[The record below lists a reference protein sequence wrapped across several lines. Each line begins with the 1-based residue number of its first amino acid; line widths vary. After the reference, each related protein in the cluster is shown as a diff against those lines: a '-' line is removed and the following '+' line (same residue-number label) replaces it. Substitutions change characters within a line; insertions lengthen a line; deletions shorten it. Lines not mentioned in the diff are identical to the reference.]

1 MHDDEL
7 DDAIDDELAGDE
19 AELSEQDENA
29 SMLSIRRA
37 DGTEVVSIVCTYDEW
52 NVQVQPG
59 GAVRG
64 AHIGSRSDTP
74 VLIDTTLDIERDE
87 DGTYVIRL

>member
-7 DDAIDDELAGDE
+7 DDAIDDELAEDE

-52 NVQVQPG
+52 NVQMQPG

-64 AHIGSRSDTP
+64 THIGSRSDTP
-74 VLIDTTLDIERDE
+74 VLIDTTLEIERDE